1 MNINEFNLNK
11 FKYFNSSL
19 FRYWMNFTAAGFVT
33 VGVILDAGVWYF
45 VKNLKIFDDEIKSN
59 ELELADKE
67 DEAQMEK
74 PLS

>member
-1 MNINEFNLNK
+1 MP
-11 FKYFNSSL
+11 L
-19 FRYWMNFTAAGFVT
+19 FYQLRYWMNFTAAGFVA

-45 VKNLKIFDDEIKSN
+45 VKNLKIFDEEIKPT

-67 DEAQMEK
+67 DEVQMEK